1 MDEERGISSFTQDL
15 LERPSE
21 SEAQKARREVRSKK
35 LEKKTKVKDP
45 AKIKR
50 RQQRRRVILV
60 MILMVLVAG
69 GLAVRGLYRMVAL
82 NMEKAETAKELAALE
97 QQLGELQNELTQV
110 NSDEYVEQQARIQL
124 HMIRPGEVLYVVPL
138 EPSANSPAEI
148 PGDDSNQPQEE
159 PAKPG
164 DAKP

>member
-21 SEAQKARREVRSKK
+21 SEAQRERREIRSKK

-45 AKIKR
+45 EKIKR

-60 MILMVLVAG
+60 MSLIVLIAV
-69 GLAVRGLYRMVAL
+69 GLTVRGIFRLAAL
-82 NMEKAETAKELAALE
+82 NIEKAETAKELQALE
-97 QQLGELQNELTQV
+97 QQMGELQNELTQV

-124 HMIRPGEVLYVVPL
+124 HMIRPGEILYVVPL
-138 EPSANSPAEI
+138 EATGSAESESEAPKDADN
-148 PGDDSNQPQEE
+148 
-159 PAKPG
+159 AKPEE
-164 DAKP
+164 AKP